1 MINALTAEKEEKRMS
16 AKNMDRQGRWRS
28 VTVAFRVS
36 PEEDMLIDS
45 AVRVS
50 GLTKQ
55 DYIIRKLTD
64 REVVVQGNPKVYRG
78 LLLEMRAILDELR
91 RIVEGQTV
99 NEDLLTRI
107 DLNTSVMNGMQKED
121 GSL

>member
-1 MINALTAEKEEKRMS
+1 
-16 AKNMDRQGRWRS
+16 
-28 VTVAFRVS
+28 
-36 PEEDMLIDS
+36 MLIES

-91 RIVEGQTV
+91 RILEGQTV

-107 DLNTSVMNGMQKED
+107 DLITSVMIGMQKED

>member
-1 MINALTAEKEEKRMS
+1 
-16 AKNMDRQGRWRS
+16 MDKQGRWRS
-28 VTVAFRVS
+28 VTVAFRLS
-36 PEEDMLIDS
+36 PEEDMLIES

-91 RIVEGQTV
+91 RILEGQTV

-107 DLNTSVMNGMQKED
+107 DLITSVMIGMQKED

>member
-1 MINALTAEKEEKRMS
+1 MS

-36 PEEDMLIDS
+36 PEENMLIES

-64 REVVVQGNPKVYRG
+64 RDVIVQGNPKVYRG
-78 LLLEMRAILDELR
+78 LLLEMRAVQDELR
-91 RIVEGQTV
+91 RIADGQTV
-99 NEDLLTRI
+99 SEDLLTRI
-107 DLNTSVMNGMQKED
+107 DLISSVMAGMQTED
-121 GSL
+121 ISL

>member
-1 MINALTAEKEEKRMS
+1 MINAQTEEKEGKRMS
-16 AKNMDRQGRWRS
+16 AKNMDKQGRWRS

-36 PEEDMLIDS
+36 PEEDMLIES

-107 DLNTSVMNGMQKED
+107 DLITSVMIGMQKED

>member
-1 MINALTAEKEEKRMS
+1 MINAQTEEKEEKRMS

-36 PEEDMLIDS
+36 HEEDMLIDT
-45 AVRVS
+45 AVRVA
-50 GLTKQ
+50 GLSKQ
-55 DYIIRKLTD
+55 DYLIRKLTD

-91 RIVEGQTV
+91 RILEGQTV

-107 DLNTSVMNGMQKED
+107 DLITSVMIGMQKED

>member
-1 MINALTAEKEEKRMS
+1 MINAQTEEKEGKRMS
-16 AKNMDRQGRWRS
+16 AKNMDKQGRWRS

-36 PEEDMLIDS
+36 PEEDMLIES

-91 RIVEGQTV
+91 RILEGQTV

-107 DLNTSVMNGMQKED
+107 DLITSVMIGMQKED

>member
-91 RIVEGQTV
+91 RILEGQTV

-107 DLNTSVMNGMQKED
+107 DLITSVMIGMQKED

>member
-1 MINALTAEKEEKRMS
+1 MINAQTAEKEEKRMS

-36 PEEDMLIDS
+36 PEEDMLIES

-78 LLLEMRAILDELR
+78 LLLEMRAILDEMR
-91 RIVEGQTV
+91 RILEGQTV

-107 DLNTSVMNGMQKED
+107 DLITSVMIGMQKED

>member
-1 MINALTAEKEEKRMS
+1 MS
-16 AKNMDRQGRWRS
+16 AKNLDRQGRWRS
-28 VTVAFRVS
+28 VTVAVRVS
-36 PEEDMLIDS
+36 PEEDMLIES

-64 REVVVQGNPKVYRG
+64 REVIVQGNPKVYRG

-91 RIVEGQTV
+91 RILEGQTV

-107 DLNTSVMNGMQKED
+107 DLITSVMIGMQKED

>member
-1 MINALTAEKEEKRMS
+1 MINAQTEEKEGKRMS

-64 REVVVQGNPKVYRG
+64 RDVIVQGNPKVYRG
-78 LLLEMRAILDELR
+78 LLLEMRAVQDELR
-91 RIVEGQTV
+91 RIADGQTV
-99 NEDLLTRI
+99 SEDLLTRI
-107 DLNTSVMNGMQKED
+107 DLITSVMIGMQKED

>member
-1 MINALTAEKEEKRMS
+1 MS

-107 DLNTSVMNGMQKED
+107 DLITSIMIGMQKED
-121 GSL
+121 DSL

>member
-1 MINALTAEKEEKRMS
+1 MS
-16 AKNMDRQGRWRS
+16 AKNVDRQGRWRS

-36 PEEDMLIDS
+36 PEEDALIES

-55 DYIIRKLTD
+55 DYIIRKLSN
-64 REVVVQGNPKVYRG
+64 REVIVQGNPKVYRG
-78 LLLEMRAILDELR
+78 LLVEMRSILDELK
-91 RIVEGQTV
+91 RIGRGQMV

-107 DLNTSVMNGMQKED
+107 DLISSVMSGMKKED
-121 GSL
+121 GS

>member
-1 MINALTAEKEEKRMS
+1 MITARVMWKEEKRMS

-36 PEEDMLIDS
+36 PEEDMLIES

-64 REVVVQGNPKVYRG
+64 RDVIVQGNPKVYRG
-78 LLLEMRAILDELR
+78 LLLEMRAIQDELR
-91 RIVEGQTV
+91 RIADGQTV
-99 NEDLLTRI
+99 SDDLLTRI
-107 DLNTSVMNGMQKED
+107 DLISSAMAGMQTED
-121 GSL
+121 TSL